1 MVDGACAVTELLLH
15 GAQRTEHLAD
25 LIAATHG
32 GDGIVQAPGGNA
44 LAQRNDLLQRLGD
57 GTNQQ
62 LPKPPQHRHG
72 GQQRHQGQPARALV
86 TLHARP
92 VGRLRLV
99 ELQAHQRLNV
109 GVGLLVQLVRVRRQA
124 LGTEVVEPAQRG
136 QRRCHGLA
144 QVAPPALAEL
154 LRQGLLGGA
163 TRHRQVALP
172 QLINGGDVLLN
183 LLGCLPGREALQPH
197 DAALWI
203 GTRQGQL
210 HLQLVGQHQVGDLRQ
225 AAHWLH
231 AVFVDHAQAFL
242 RGRQP
247 ADAHGRQQRGN
258 ERGQQHQRPNA
269 RADAQVREQISD
281 PAQRL

>member
-1 MVDGACAVTELLLH
+1 MDGACAVTELLLH

-25 LIAATHG
+25 LIAATH

-62 LPKPPQHRHG
+62 LPEPPQHRHG
-72 GQQRHQGQPARALV
+72 RQQRHQGQPARALV
-86 TLHARP
+86 ALHART
-92 VGRLRLV
+92 VGCLRLV

-136 QRRCHGLA
+136 QCRRHGLA
-144 QVAPPALAEL
+144 QVTPPALAKL

-163 TRHRQVALP
+163 ARRRQIAMP
-172 QLINGGDVLLN
+172 QLVDGGDVLFD
-183 LLGCLPGREALQPH
+183 LLGRLPGRNVLQPH
-197 DAALWI
+197 DAALRV
-203 GTRQGQL
+203 GTRQRQL

-247 ADAHGRQQRGN
+247 TDAHGRQQRGN
-258 ERGQQHQRPNA
+258 ERGQ
-269 RADAQVREQISD
+269 
-281 PAQRL
+281 